1 MITHNIF
8 YTAITRTCDRLQI
21 YWSPETEK
29 KVLSSLSLQFN
40 YKDYGLLKAKY
51 SNILK

>member
-1 MITHNIF
+1 MH
-8 YTAITRTCDRLQI
+8 YATRV
-21 YWSPETEK
+21 EK